1 MYNSLHYTYYLYIVM
16 YYRNNLVSLGKN
28 MTNPENF
35 ILSPFRGKNEVFGS
49 LDILLKSCAKIS
61 AFLYI

>member
-35 ILSPFRGKNEVFGS
+35 ILSLYRGMNEVS
-49 LDILLKSCAKIS
+49 RIVYMVAEMRND
-61 AFLYI
+61 

>member
-35 ILSPFRGKNEVFGS
+35 ILSPFRGKNEVFR
-49 LDILLKSCAKIS
+49 IT
-61 AFLYI
+61 

>member
-28 MTNPENF
+28 MTNPESF
-35 ILSPFRGKNEVFGS
+35 IPFPFRGKNE
-49 LDILLKSCAKIS
+49 
-61 AFLYI
+61 AFRIT

>member
-28 MTNPENF
+28 MTNPAK
-35 ILSPFRGKNEVFGS
+35 LH
-49 LDILLKSCAKIS
+49 LLPVSRKE
-61 AFLYI
+61 

>member
-28 MTNPENF
+28 MTNPQNF
-35 ILSPFRGKNEVFGS
+35 IFSPFRGKNEVFR
-49 LDILLKSCAKIS
+49 IT
-61 AFLYI
+61 

>member
-35 ILSPFRGKNEVFGS
+35 ILSRFEERMKFFGS
-49 LDILLKSCAKIS
+49 LDMC
-61 AFLYI
+61 

>member
-28 MTNPENF
+28 MTNLKTSF
-35 ILSPFRGKNEVFGS
+35 SPVSRKE
-49 LDILLKSCAKIS
+49 
-61 AFLYI
+61 